1 MGGMDTG
8 SHTTIFALASG
19 SGRAGVSVFRVSGPE
34 AGQLVETLTQKNTPK
49 PRAAVLRTVFAAS
62 GDAIDSGLLLWMPG
76 PGSFTG
82 EDVAEFHTHGSPA
95 VIEAM
100 GTACLAAGAR
110 QAGPGEFTRRAF
122 DNGRMDLTEAEG
134 LADLIDAETEG
145 QRAQALRQ
153 MQGGLRQAYEA
164 WRSHMIDA
172 LAAIEGEID
181 FPDEEDV
188 PDALSHNAYA
198 PLQAAMAD
206 MRTALDDGARGERI
220 RAGLD
225 ITIIGPPNAGKST
238 LLNRLAGREA
248 AIVSDTAGTT
258 RDIIDV
264 HMVMAGLPVRLSD
277 TAGLRMSDD
286 RIEAEGVRRAEA
298 RAEDSDIRIGM
309 IDGSAAEDIDTVT
322 DQLSTGDFLLIN
334 KSDLGGASLNV
345 TTPAALFPIS
355 AHSGEGLEVFRLALE
370 TAITDR
376 FAVSQSAGLTRAR
389 HRDCTQRALTALD
402 RAVSQLGSAPE
413 LSGDDVRAALHA
425 IKELA
430 GEADIEAVL
439 DRIFSR
445 FCIGK

>member
-1 MGGMDTG
+1 MT
-8 SHTTIFALASG
+8 SQSSETIFALASG
-19 SGRAGVSVFRVSGPE
+19 SARAGVSVFRVSGSD
-34 AGQLVETLTQKNTPK
+34 AGHLLKKLTSYRLPK
-49 PRAAVLRTVFAAS
+49 PRAAVLRSFFAPDGAPS
-62 GDAIDSGLLLWMPG
+62 VSGLVLWMPG
-76 PGSFTG
+76 PKSFTG

-100 GTACLAAGAR
+100 AAACLAYGAR

-153 MQGGLRQAYEA
+153 MQGGLRSMYEG
-164 WRSHMIDA
+164 WRSELIDA

-181 FPDEEDV
+181 FPDEGDV
-188 PDALSHNAYA
+188 PDALSHSAYA
-198 PLQAAMAD
+198 PLQTALTD
-206 MRTALDDGARGERI
+206 MRRALKDSERGERI

-238 LLNRLAGREA
+238 LLNRLAGRDA
-248 AIVSDTAGTT
+248 AIVSDIAGTT

-264 HMVMAGLPVRLSD
+264 HMVMAGLPVRISD
-277 TAGLRMSDD
+277 TAGLRSSEDSV
-286 RIEAEGVRRAEA
+286 EAEGVRRAET
-298 RAEDSDIRIGM
+298 RAKDSDIRIGV
-309 IDGSAAEDIDTVT
+309 IDGSLREDHSAVLA
-322 DQLSTGDFLLIN
+322 QLEDGDFLLVN
-334 KSDLGGASLNV
+334 KLDKGTANFEAK
-345 TTPAALFPIS
+345 TPAKMIAIS
-355 AHSGEGLEVFRLALE
+355 AQTGQGIDAFQTQLEALI
-370 TAITDR
+370 TAR
-376 FAVSQSAGLTRAR
+376 FAVSETAGLTRAR
-389 HRDCTQRALTALD
+389 HKDCTNRAMSALT
-402 RAVSQLGSAPE
+402 RAVDHLAIAPE
-413 LSGDDVRAALHA
+413 LSGDDVRGALHA